1 MPLQLMQLPK
11 ILPTL
16 IYSPK
21 TSSLNGKSTPYFDQA
36 AAILANN
43 KGKTIPATVLRDQKT
58 ENITLNVSK
67 DGKLGV
73 QPGGLSLESL
83 EKLGYYK
90 VSTIDYSLMEA
101 IPVGLTKGKDQ
112 LVGYGKQL
120 K

>member
-1 MPLQLMQLPK
+1 VIK
-11 ILPTL
+11 
-16 IYSPK
+16 
-21 TSSLNGKSTPYFDQA
+21 
-36 AAILANN
+36 
-43 KGKTIPATVLRDQKT
+43 KT

-73 QPGGLSLESL
+73 QPGLSLESL

-101 IPVGLTKGKDQ
+101 IPVGLTKGKD